1 MITYRAAQ
9 VKSPLT
15 ILPSRVPFLS
25 FCRKEGLWKAT
36 QDGMVLEITLSHS
49 VTSSGVSLW
58 GQTKIR
64 VSGADQRE
72 RGLGEDKGV
81 D

>member
-1 MITYRAAQ
+1 
-9 VKSPLT
+9 
-15 ILPSRVPFLS
+15 
-25 FCRKEGLWKAT
+25 
-36 QDGMVLEITLSHS
+36 MVLEITLSHS